1 MTKPGRISCKKGY
14 ITLWKVGTLWKY
26 MKSFIYRSKNINVC
40 ISEAIRKIKI
50 SVSLLYSNDWT
61 MSYEKYSVYYAI
73 DVARENALN
82 FSKKLHGLDGKPP
95 GQFNLWWG
103 LHLHDEF

>member
-1 MTKPGRISCKKGY
+1 MKGGY
-14 ITLWKVGTLWKY
+14 FVKVY
-26 MKSFIYRSKNINVC
+26 EIIYVQIEEHYVC
-40 ISEAIRKIKI
+40 IWEAIRKIKI

-82 FSKKLHGLDGKPP
+82 FSKKLHALDGKPP
-95 GQFNLWWG
+95 GQFR

>member
-14 ITLWKVGTLWKY
+14 ITLWKY

-73 DVARENALN
+73 DVVRENALN
-82 FSKKLHGLDGKPP
+82 FSKKLHALDGKPP
-95 GQFNLWWG
+95 GQFR

>member
-1 MTKPGRISCKKGY
+1 
-14 ITLWKVGTLWKY
+14 
-26 MKSFIYRSKNINVC
+26 
-40 ISEAIRKIKI
+40 
-50 SVSLLYSNDWT
+50 

-95 GQFNLWWG
+95 GQFNLW
-103 LHLHDEF
+103 